1 MGEVLK
7 IVTLDGGLRK
17 KKKRKK
23 IFAFFSKMTH
33 F

>member
-7 IVTLDGGLRK
+7 FVALDWGLS

-23 IFAFFSKMTH
+23 IFAFFAKMTQ